1 MKRTILTAV
10 SLLFL
15 FVLPPHLSAGPRS
28 WQQAQKIA
36 ERIGCWAKNSVAP
49 MTPGNVFL
57 KMGDKETAVPLKL
70 TNWGD
75 TEVTSISYTFYYTD
89 KQVSEG
95 PFVLN
100 LDQTLKDGETREV
113 KIPIKPGQKLGKE
126 ELLFNITQVNGQY
139 NEASAGYAYLTCC
152 TVNKM
157 PHKRVLVEDYAGMW
171 CWHCPIGLVAT
182 DAIARMYPDDVVAVS
197 VHKTDDISKVV
208 SRGVYEGLID
218 RYAVTVPAVWVA
230 RDNKAAGFDITDA
243 FKIEKSK
250 VTYMNMEVDAE
261 WDENGN
267 NIRVKTQVEPCMLP
281 DEGETFAIGYVMTA
295 SGLSDDKWR
304 QESNYAEYSSD
315 SYKDAPEEMKFYADA
330 ANYVE
335 GWSQVKGMVYNHVA
349 IESQGMDNGLED
361 SKMTDF
367 RADEV
372 KTHSTTFEGVNKY
385 SVIRDRSKI
394 EIAAVLF
401 NTKTGKI
408 ENAARCSVR
417 NHGTTGIRPNLVQEQ
432 KKTEGIYDMQG
443 RKVNGKPTP
452 GIYIV
457 NGKKTV
463 IR

>member
-10 SLLFL
+10 SLLIL
-15 FVLPPHLSAGPRS
+15 FVLPPHLSAGPQS
-28 WQQAQKIA
+28 WQQVQKIA

-57 KMGDKETAVPLKL
+57 KMGDKETVVPLKL

-100 LDQTLKDGETREV
+100 FDQPLKDGETREV

-208 SRGVYEGLID
+208 SRLVYEGLID
-218 RYAVTVPAVWVA
+218 RYAVTVPSVWVA
-230 RDNKAAGFDITDA
+230 RDNKAAGFDIT
-243 FKIEKSK
+243 
-250 VTYMNMEVDAE
+250 
-261 WDENGN
+261 
-267 NIRVKTQVEPCMLP
+267 
-281 DEGETFAIGYVMTA
+281 
-295 SGLSDDKWR
+295 
-304 QESNYAEYSSD
+304 
-315 SYKDAPEEMKFYADA
+315 DA

-372 KTHSTTFEGVNKY
+372 KTHSTTFEGVNQY

>member
-10 SLLFL
+10 SLLIL
-15 FVLPPHLSAGPRS
+15 FVLPPHLSAWPQS

-36 ERIGCWAKNSVAP
+36 ERIGCWSKNSVAP

-57 KMGDKETAVPLKL
+57 KMGDKETVVPLKL

-100 LDQTLKDGETREV
+100 FDQPLKDGETREV

-208 SRGVYEGLID
+208 SRRVYEGLID
-218 RYAVTVPAVWVA
+218 RYAVTVPSVWVA
-230 RDNKAAGFDITDA
+230 RDNKAAGFDIT
-243 FKIEKSK
+243 
-250 VTYMNMEVDAE
+250 
-261 WDENGN
+261 
-267 NIRVKTQVEPCMLP
+267 
-281 DEGETFAIGYVMTA
+281 
-295 SGLSDDKWR
+295 
-304 QESNYAEYSSD
+304 
-315 SYKDAPEEMKFYADA
+315 DA

-432 KKTEGIYDMQG
+432 KKPEGIYDMQG

>member
-10 SLLFL
+10 SLLIL
-15 FVLPPHLSAGPRS
+15 FVLPPHLSAGPQS

-57 KMGDKETAVPLKL
+57 KMGDKETVVPLKL

-100 LDQTLKDGETREV
+100 FDQPLKDGETREV
-113 KIPIKPGQKLGKE
+113 EIPIKPGQKLGKE

-208 SRGVYEGLID
+208 SRWVYEGLID

-230 RDNKAAGFDITDA
+230 RDNKAAGFDIT
-243 FKIEKSK
+243 
-250 VTYMNMEVDAE
+250 
-261 WDENGN
+261 
-267 NIRVKTQVEPCMLP
+267 
-281 DEGETFAIGYVMTA
+281 
-295 SGLSDDKWR
+295 
-304 QESNYAEYSSD
+304 
-315 SYKDAPEEMKFYADA
+315 DA

-432 KKTEGIYDMQG
+432 KKQEGIYDMQG

>member
-10 SLLFL
+10 SLLIL
-15 FVLPPHLSAGPRS
+15 FVLPPHLSAGSQS

-36 ERIGCWAKNSVAP
+36 ERIGCWAKYSVAP
-49 MTPGNVFL
+49 MTPGYVFL
-57 KMGDKETAVPLKL
+57 KMGDKETVVPLKL

-100 LDQTLKDGETREV
+100 FDQPLKDGETREV

-208 SRGVYEGLID
+208 SRRVYEGLID

-230 RDNKAAGFDITDA
+230 RDNKAAGFDIT
-243 FKIEKSK
+243 
-250 VTYMNMEVDAE
+250 
-261 WDENGN
+261 
-267 NIRVKTQVEPCMLP
+267 
-281 DEGETFAIGYVMTA
+281 
-295 SGLSDDKWR
+295 
-304 QESNYAEYSSD
+304 
-315 SYKDAPEEMKFYADA
+315 DA

-432 KKTEGIYDMQG
+432 KKQEGIYDMQG

>member
-10 SLLFL
+10 SLLIL
-15 FVLPPHLSAGPRS
+15 FVLPPHLSAGPQS

-57 KMGDKETAVPLKL
+57 KMGDKETVMPLKL

-75 TEVTSISYTFYYTD
+75 TDVTSISYTFYYTD

-100 LDQTLKDGETREV
+100 FDQPLKDGETREV

-208 SRGVYEGLID
+208 SRWVYEGLID

-230 RDNKAAGFDITDA
+230 RDNKAAGFDIT
-243 FKIEKSK
+243 
-250 VTYMNMEVDAE
+250 
-261 WDENGN
+261 
-267 NIRVKTQVEPCMLP
+267 
-281 DEGETFAIGYVMTA
+281 
-295 SGLSDDKWR
+295 
-304 QESNYAEYSSD
+304 
-315 SYKDAPEEMKFYADA
+315 DA

-432 KKTEGIYDMQG
+432 KKQEGIYDMQG

>member
-10 SLLFL
+10 SLLIL
-15 FVLPPHLSAGPRS
+15 FVLPPHLSAGPQS

-57 KMGDKETAVPLKL
+57 KMGDKETVVPLKL

-100 LDQTLKDGETREV
+100 FDQPLKDGETREV

-208 SRGVYEGLID
+208 SRWVYEGLID

-230 RDNKAAGFDITDA
+230 RDNKAAGFDIT
-243 FKIEKSK
+243 
-250 VTYMNMEVDAE
+250 
-261 WDENGN
+261 
-267 NIRVKTQVEPCMLP
+267 
-281 DEGETFAIGYVMTA
+281 
-295 SGLSDDKWR
+295 
-304 QESNYAEYSSD
+304 
-315 SYKDAPEEMKFYADA
+315 DA

-372 KTHSTTFEGVNKY
+372 KTHSTTFEGVNQY

-432 KKTEGIYDMQG
+432 KKQEGIFDMQG

>member
-10 SLLFL
+10 SLLIL
-15 FVLPPHLSAGPRS
+15 FVLPPHLSAGPQS

-57 KMGDKETAVPLKL
+57 KMGDKETVVPLKL

-100 LDQTLKDGETREV
+100 FDQPLKDGETREV
-113 KIPIKPGQKLGKE
+113 KIPIKLGQKLGKE

-208 SRGVYEGLID
+208 SRWVYEGLID

-230 RDNKAAGFDITDA
+230 RDNKAAGFDIT
-243 FKIEKSK
+243 
-250 VTYMNMEVDAE
+250 
-261 WDENGN
+261 
-267 NIRVKTQVEPCMLP
+267 
-281 DEGETFAIGYVMTA
+281 
-295 SGLSDDKWR
+295 
-304 QESNYAEYSSD
+304 
-315 SYKDAPEEMKFYADA
+315 DA

>member
-10 SLLFL
+10 SLLIL
-15 FVLPPHLSAGPRS
+15 FVLPPHLSAGPQS

-57 KMGDKETAVPLKL
+57 KMGDKETVVPLKL

-100 LDQTLKDGETREV
+100 FDQPLKDGETREV

-208 SRGVYEGLID
+208 SRLVYEGLID
-218 RYAVTVPAVWVA
+218 RYAVTVPSVWVA
-230 RDNKAAGFDITDA
+230 RDNKAAGFDIT
-243 FKIEKSK
+243 
-250 VTYMNMEVDAE
+250 
-261 WDENGN
+261 
-267 NIRVKTQVEPCMLP
+267 
-281 DEGETFAIGYVMTA
+281 
-295 SGLSDDKWR
+295 
-304 QESNYAEYSSD
+304 
-315 SYKDAPEEMKFYADA
+315 DA

-463 IR
+463 IK

>member
-10 SLLFL
+10 SLLIL
-15 FVLPPHLSAGPRS
+15 FVLPPHLSAGPQS

-57 KMGDKETAVPLKL
+57 KMGDKETVVPLKL

-100 LDQTLKDGETREV
+100 FDQPLKDGETREV

-208 SRGVYEGLID
+208 SRWVYEGLID
-218 RYAVTVPAVWVA
+218 RYAVTVPSVWVA
-230 RDNKAAGFDITDA
+230 RDNKAAGFDIT
-243 FKIEKSK
+243 
-250 VTYMNMEVDAE
+250 
-261 WDENGN
+261 
-267 NIRVKTQVEPCMLP
+267 
-281 DEGETFAIGYVMTA
+281 
-295 SGLSDDKWR
+295 
-304 QESNYAEYSSD
+304 
-315 SYKDAPEEMKFYADA
+315 DA

-432 KKTEGIYDMQG
+432 KKPEGIYDMQG
-443 RKVNGKPTP
+443 RKVNGKPTL

>member
-10 SLLFL
+10 SLLIL
-15 FVLPPHLSAGPRS
+15 FALPHHLSAGPRS

-49 MTPGNVFL
+49 MTSGNVFL
-57 KMGDKETAVPLKL
+57 KMGDKETVVPLKL

-100 LDQTLKDGETREV
+100 FDQPLKDGETREV

-208 SRGVYEGLID
+208 SRWVYEGLID

-230 RDNKAAGFDITDA
+230 RDNKAAGFDIT
-243 FKIEKSK
+243 
-250 VTYMNMEVDAE
+250 
-261 WDENGN
+261 
-267 NIRVKTQVEPCMLP
+267 
-281 DEGETFAIGYVMTA
+281 
-295 SGLSDDKWR
+295 
-304 QESNYAEYSSD
+304 
-315 SYKDAPEEMKFYADA
+315 DA

-372 KTHSTTFEGVNKY
+372 KTHSTTFEDVNKY

-432 KKTEGIYDMQG
+432 KKQEGIFDMQG

>member
-10 SLLFL
+10 SLLIL
-15 FVLPPHLSAGPRS
+15 FVLPHHLSAGPRS

-57 KMGDKETAVPLKL
+57 KMGDKETVVPLKL

-95 PFVLN
+95 PFVLH
-100 LDQTLKDGETREV
+100 LDQPLKDGETREV

-126 ELLFNITQVNGQY
+126 EVLFNITQVNGQY

-243 FKIEKSK
+243 
-250 VTYMNMEVDAE
+250 
-261 WDENGN
+261 
-267 NIRVKTQVEPCMLP
+267 
-281 DEGETFAIGYVMTA
+281 
-295 SGLSDDKWR
+295 
-304 QESNYAEYSSD
+304 
-315 SYKDAPEEMKFYADA
+315 

-335 GWSQVKGMVYNHVA
+335 GWSKVKGMVYNHVA

>member
-10 SLLFL
+10 SLLIL
-15 FVLPPHLSAGPRS
+15 FVLPPHLSAGPQS

-49 MTPGNVFL
+49 MTPGNIFL
-57 KMGDKETAVPLKL
+57 KMGDKETVVPLKL

-100 LDQTLKDGETREV
+100 FDQPLKDGETREV

-208 SRGVYEGLID
+208 SRWVYEGLID

-230 RDNKAAGFDITDA
+230 RDNKAAGFDIT
-243 FKIEKSK
+243 
-250 VTYMNMEVDAE
+250 
-261 WDENGN
+261 
-267 NIRVKTQVEPCMLP
+267 
-281 DEGETFAIGYVMTA
+281 
-295 SGLSDDKWR
+295 
-304 QESNYAEYSSD
+304 
-315 SYKDAPEEMKFYADA
+315 DA

-432 KKTEGIYDMQG
+432 KKPESIYDMQG

>member
-10 SLLFL
+10 SLLIL

-57 KMGDKETAVPLKL
+57 KMGDKETVVPLKL

-95 PFVLN
+95 PFVFHF
-100 LDQTLKDGETREV
+100 DQPLKDGETREV

-197 VHKTDDISKVV
+197 VHKADDISKVV

-230 RDNKAAGFDITDA
+230 RDNKAAGFDIT
-243 FKIEKSK
+243 
-250 VTYMNMEVDAE
+250 
-261 WDENGN
+261 
-267 NIRVKTQVEPCMLP
+267 
-281 DEGETFAIGYVMTA
+281 
-295 SGLSDDKWR
+295 
-304 QESNYAEYSSD
+304 
-315 SYKDAPEEMKFYADA
+315 DA

-417 NHGTTGIRPNLVQEQ
+417 NHGTTGIRPNFVQEQ
-432 KKTEGIYDMQG
+432 KKPEGIYDMQG

>member
-10 SLLFL
+10 SLLIL
-15 FVLPPHLSAGPRS
+15 FVLPPHLSAGPQS

-36 ERIGCWAKNSVAP
+36 ESIGCWAKNSVAP

-57 KMGDKETAVPLKL
+57 KMGDKETVVPLKL

-100 LDQTLKDGETREV
+100 FDQPLKDGETREV

-208 SRGVYEGLID
+208 SRLVYEGLID

-230 RDNKAAGFDITDA
+230 RDNKAAGFDIT
-243 FKIEKSK
+243 
-250 VTYMNMEVDAE
+250 
-261 WDENGN
+261 
-267 NIRVKTQVEPCMLP
+267 
-281 DEGETFAIGYVMTA
+281 
-295 SGLSDDKWR
+295 
-304 QESNYAEYSSD
+304 
-315 SYKDAPEEMKFYADA
+315 DA

-457 NGKKTV
+457 NGKKMV

>member
-10 SLLFL
+10 SLLIL
-15 FVLPPHLSAGPRS
+15 FVLPPHLSAGPQS

-57 KMGDKETAVPLKL
+57 KMGDKETVVPLKL

-100 LDQTLKDGETREV
+100 FDQPLKDGETREV

-208 SRGVYEGLID
+208 SRWVYEGLID

-230 RDNKAAGFDITDA
+230 RDNKAAGFDIT
-243 FKIEKSK
+243 
-250 VTYMNMEVDAE
+250 
-261 WDENGN
+261 
-267 NIRVKTQVEPCMLP
+267 
-281 DEGETFAIGYVMTA
+281 
-295 SGLSDDKWR
+295 
-304 QESNYAEYSSD
+304 
-315 SYKDAPEEMKFYADA
+315 DA

-417 NHGTTGIRPNLVQEQ
+417 NHGTTGIRPNLVQKQ
-432 KKTEGIYDMQG
+432 KKQEGIYDMQG

>member
-10 SLLFL
+10 SLLIL
-15 FVLPPHLSAGPRS
+15 FVLPPHLSAGPQS

-57 KMGDKETAVPLKL
+57 KMGDKETVVPLKL

-100 LDQTLKDGETREV
+100 FDQPLKDGETREV

-208 SRGVYEGLID
+208 SRWVYEGLID

-230 RDNKAAGFDITDA
+230 RDNKAAGFDIT
-243 FKIEKSK
+243 
-250 VTYMNMEVDAE
+250 
-261 WDENGN
+261 
-267 NIRVKTQVEPCMLP
+267 
-281 DEGETFAIGYVMTA
+281 
-295 SGLSDDKWR
+295 
-304 QESNYAEYSSD
+304 
-315 SYKDAPEEMKFYADA
+315 DA

-372 KTHSTTFEGVNKY
+372 KTHSTTFEGVNQY

-417 NHGTTGIRPNLVQEQ
+417 NHGTTGIRPNLVQKQ
-432 KKTEGIYDMQG
+432 KKNEGIYDMQG

>member
-10 SLLFL
+10 SLLIL
-15 FVLPPHLSAGPRS
+15 FVLPPHLSAGPQS

-57 KMGDKETAVPLKL
+57 KMGDKETVVPLKL

-100 LDQTLKDGETREV
+100 FDQPLKDGETREV

-208 SRGVYEGLID
+208 SRLVYEGLID
-218 RYAVTVPAVWVA
+218 RYAVTVPSVWVA
-230 RDNKAAGFDITDA
+230 RDNKAAGFDIT
-243 FKIEKSK
+243 
-250 VTYMNMEVDAE
+250 
-261 WDENGN
+261 
-267 NIRVKTQVEPCMLP
+267 
-281 DEGETFAIGYVMTA
+281 
-295 SGLSDDKWR
+295 
-304 QESNYAEYSSD
+304 
-315 SYKDAPEEMKFYADA
+315 DA

-432 KKTEGIYDMQG
+432 KKPEGIYDMQG

-452 GIYIV
+452 GIYIG

>member
-10 SLLFL
+10 SLLIL
-15 FVLPPHLSAGPRS
+15 FVLPPHLSAGPQS

-57 KMGDKETAVPLKL
+57 KMGDKETVVPLKL

-100 LDQTLKDGETREV
+100 FDQPLKNGETREV

-126 ELLFNITQVNGQY
+126 ELLFNIPQVNGQY

-208 SRGVYEGLID
+208 SRWVYEGLID

-230 RDNKAAGFDITDA
+230 RDNKAAGFDIT
-243 FKIEKSK
+243 
-250 VTYMNMEVDAE
+250 
-261 WDENGN
+261 
-267 NIRVKTQVEPCMLP
+267 
-281 DEGETFAIGYVMTA
+281 
-295 SGLSDDKWR
+295 
-304 QESNYAEYSSD
+304 
-315 SYKDAPEEMKFYADA
+315 DA

>member
-10 SLLFL
+10 SLLIL
-15 FVLPPHLSAGPRS
+15 FVLPPHLSAGPQS

-57 KMGDKETAVPLKL
+57 KMGDKETVVPLKL

-100 LDQTLKDGETREV
+100 FDQPLKDGETREV

-171 CWHCPIGLVAT
+171 CWHCPIGLVTT

-208 SRGVYEGLID
+208 SRWVYEGLID
-218 RYAVTVPAVWVA
+218 RYAVTVPSVWVA
-230 RDNKAAGFDITDA
+230 RDNKAAGFDIT
-243 FKIEKSK
+243 
-250 VTYMNMEVDAE
+250 
-261 WDENGN
+261 
-267 NIRVKTQVEPCMLP
+267 
-281 DEGETFAIGYVMTA
+281 
-295 SGLSDDKWR
+295 
-304 QESNYAEYSSD
+304 
-315 SYKDAPEEMKFYADA
+315 DA

-432 KKTEGIYDMQG
+432 KKPEGIYDMQG

>member
-10 SLLFL
+10 SLLIL
-15 FVLPPHLSAGPRS
+15 FVLPPHLSAGPQS

-57 KMGDKETAVPLKL
+57 KMGDKETVVPLKL

-100 LDQTLKDGETREV
+100 FDQPLKNGETREV

-182 DAIARMYPDDVVAVS
+182 DAIARMYPNDVVAVS

-208 SRGVYEGLID
+208 SRWVYEGLID

-230 RDNKAAGFDITDA
+230 RDNKAAGFDIT
-243 FKIEKSK
+243 
-250 VTYMNMEVDAE
+250 
-261 WDENGN
+261 
-267 NIRVKTQVEPCMLP
+267 
-281 DEGETFAIGYVMTA
+281 
-295 SGLSDDKWR
+295 
-304 QESNYAEYSSD
+304 
-315 SYKDAPEEMKFYADA
+315 DA

-432 KKTEGIYDMQG
+432 KKPEGIFDMQG

>member
-10 SLLFL
+10 SLLIL
-15 FVLPPHLSAGPRS
+15 FVLPPHLSAGPQS

-57 KMGDKETAVPLKL
+57 KMGDKETVVPLKL

-95 PFVLN
+95 PFVLH
-100 LDQTLKDGETREV
+100 LDQPLKDGETREV

-208 SRGVYEGLID
+208 SRWVYEGLID

-230 RDNKAAGFDITDA
+230 RDNKAAGFDIT
-243 FKIEKSK
+243 
-250 VTYMNMEVDAE
+250 
-261 WDENGN
+261 
-267 NIRVKTQVEPCMLP
+267 
-281 DEGETFAIGYVMTA
+281 
-295 SGLSDDKWR
+295 
-304 QESNYAEYSSD
+304 
-315 SYKDAPEEMKFYADA
+315 DA

>member
-10 SLLFL
+10 SLLIL
-15 FVLPPHLSAGPRS
+15 FVLPPHLSAGPQS

-57 KMGDKETAVPLKL
+57 KMGDKETVVPLKL

-100 LDQTLKDGETREV
+100 FDQPLKDGETREV
-113 KIPIKPGQKLGKE
+113 KIPIKPGPKLGKE
-126 ELLFNITQVNGQY
+126 EVLFNITQVNGQY

-208 SRGVYEGLID
+208 SRLVYEGLID
-218 RYAVTVPAVWVA
+218 RYAVTVPSVWVA
-230 RDNKAAGFDITDA
+230 RDNKAAGFDI
-243 FKIEKSK
+243 I
-250 VTYMNMEVDAE
+250 
-261 WDENGN
+261 
-267 NIRVKTQVEPCMLP
+267 
-281 DEGETFAIGYVMTA
+281 
-295 SGLSDDKWR
+295 
-304 QESNYAEYSSD
+304 
-315 SYKDAPEEMKFYADA
+315 DA

-432 KKTEGIYDMQG
+432 KKPEGIYDMQG

>member
-10 SLLFL
+10 SLLIL
-15 FVLPPHLSAGPRS
+15 FVLPPHLSAGPQS

-57 KMGDKETAVPLKL
+57 KMGDKETVVPLKL

-100 LDQTLKDGETREV
+100 FDQPLKDGETREV

-208 SRGVYEGLID
+208 SRRVYEGLID
-218 RYAVTVPAVWVA
+218 RYAVTVPSVWVA
-230 RDNKAAGFDITDA
+230 RDNKAAGFDIT
-243 FKIEKSK
+243 
-250 VTYMNMEVDAE
+250 
-261 WDENGN
+261 
-267 NIRVKTQVEPCMLP
+267 
-281 DEGETFAIGYVMTA
+281 
-295 SGLSDDKWR
+295 
-304 QESNYAEYSSD
+304 
-315 SYKDAPEEMKFYADA
+315 DA

-457 NGKKTV
+457 NGKKAV

>member
-10 SLLFL
+10 SLLIL
-15 FVLPPHLSAGPRS
+15 FVLPPHLSAGPQS

-57 KMGDKETAVPLKL
+57 KMGDKETVVPLKL

-100 LDQTLKDGETREV
+100 FDQPLKDGETREV

-208 SRGVYEGLID
+208 SRLVYEGLID
-218 RYAVTVPAVWVA
+218 RYAVTVPSVWVA
-230 RDNKAAGFDITDA
+230 RDNKAAGFDIT
-243 FKIEKSK
+243 
-250 VTYMNMEVDAE
+250 
-261 WDENGN
+261 
-267 NIRVKTQVEPCMLP
+267 
-281 DEGETFAIGYVMTA
+281 
-295 SGLSDDKWR
+295 
-304 QESNYAEYSSD
+304 
-315 SYKDAPEEMKFYADA
+315 DA

-417 NHGTTGIRPNLVQEQ
+417 NHGTTGIRSNLVQEQ
-432 KKTEGIYDMQG
+432 KKQEGIYDMQG

>member
-10 SLLFL
+10 SLLIL
-15 FVLPPHLSAGPRS
+15 FVLPPHLSAGPQS

-57 KMGDKETAVPLKL
+57 KMGDKETVVPLKL

-100 LDQTLKDGETREV
+100 FDQPLKDGEMREV

-208 SRGVYEGLID
+208 SRWVYEGLID
-218 RYAVTVPAVWVA
+218 RYAVTVPSVWVA
-230 RDNKAAGFDITDA
+230 RDNKAAGFDIT
-243 FKIEKSK
+243 
-250 VTYMNMEVDAE
+250 
-261 WDENGN
+261 
-267 NIRVKTQVEPCMLP
+267 
-281 DEGETFAIGYVMTA
+281 
-295 SGLSDDKWR
+295 
-304 QESNYAEYSSD
+304 
-315 SYKDAPEEMKFYADA
+315 DA

-417 NHGTTGIRPNLVQEQ
+417 NHGTTGIRSNLVQEQ
-432 KKTEGIYDMQG
+432 KKPEGIYDMQG

>member
-10 SLLFL
+10 SLLIL
-15 FVLPPHLSAGPRS
+15 FVLPPHLSAGSQS

-36 ERIGCWAKNSVAP
+36 ERIGCWAKYSVAP
-49 MTPGNVFL
+49 MTPDNVFL
-57 KMGDKETAVPLKL
+57 KMGDKETVVPLKL

-100 LDQTLKDGETREV
+100 FDQPLKDGETREV

-208 SRGVYEGLID
+208 SRLVYEGLID
-218 RYAVTVPAVWVA
+218 RYAVTVPSVWVA
-230 RDNKAAGFDITDA
+230 RDNKAAGFDIT
-243 FKIEKSK
+243 
-250 VTYMNMEVDAE
+250 
-261 WDENGN
+261 
-267 NIRVKTQVEPCMLP
+267 
-281 DEGETFAIGYVMTA
+281 
-295 SGLSDDKWR
+295 
-304 QESNYAEYSSD
+304 
-315 SYKDAPEEMKFYADA
+315 DA

-432 KKTEGIYDMQG
+432 KKQEGIYDMQG

>member
-10 SLLFL
+10 SLLIL
-15 FVLPPHLSAGPRS
+15 FVLPPHLSAGPQS

-57 KMGDKETAVPLKL
+57 KMGDKETVVPLKL

-100 LDQTLKDGETREV
+100 FDQPLKDGETREV

-208 SRGVYEGLID
+208 SRRVYEGLID
-218 RYAVTVPAVWVA
+218 RYAVTVPSVWVA
-230 RDNKAAGFDITDA
+230 RDNKASGFDIT
-243 FKIEKSK
+243 
-250 VTYMNMEVDAE
+250 
-261 WDENGN
+261 
-267 NIRVKTQVEPCMLP
+267 
-281 DEGETFAIGYVMTA
+281 
-295 SGLSDDKWR
+295 
-304 QESNYAEYSSD
+304 
-315 SYKDAPEEMKFYADA
+315 DA

-432 KKTEGIYDMQG
+432 KKPEGIYDMQG

>member
-10 SLLFL
+10 SLLIL
-15 FVLPPHLSAGPRS
+15 FVLPPHLSAGPQS

-57 KMGDKETAVPLKL
+57 KMGDKETVVPLKL

-100 LDQTLKDGETREV
+100 FDQPLKDGETREV
-113 KIPIKPGQKLGKE
+113 KIPIKPGPKLGKE

-208 SRGVYEGLID
+208 SRRVYEGLID

-230 RDNKAAGFDITDA
+230 RDNKAAGFDIT
-243 FKIEKSK
+243 
-250 VTYMNMEVDAE
+250 
-261 WDENGN
+261 
-267 NIRVKTQVEPCMLP
+267 
-281 DEGETFAIGYVMTA
+281 
-295 SGLSDDKWR
+295 
-304 QESNYAEYSSD
+304 
-315 SYKDAPEEMKFYADA
+315 DA

-432 KKTEGIYDMQG
+432 KKPEGIYDMQG

>member
-10 SLLFL
+10 LLLIL
-15 FVLPPHLSAGPRS
+15 FVLPPHLSAGPQS

-57 KMGDKETAVPLKL
+57 KMGDKETVVPLKL

-75 TEVTSISYTFYYTD
+75 TEVSSISYTFYYTD

-100 LDQTLKDGETREV
+100 FDQPLKDGETREV
-113 KIPIKPGQKLGKE
+113 KIPIKPGPKLGKE
-126 ELLFNITQVNGQY
+126 EVLFNITQVNGQY

-208 SRGVYEGLID
+208 SRWVYEGLID
-218 RYAVTVPAVWVA
+218 RYAVMVPAVWVA
-230 RDNKAAGFDITDA
+230 RDNKAAGFDIT
-243 FKIEKSK
+243 
-250 VTYMNMEVDAE
+250 
-261 WDENGN
+261 
-267 NIRVKTQVEPCMLP
+267 
-281 DEGETFAIGYVMTA
+281 
-295 SGLSDDKWR
+295 
-304 QESNYAEYSSD
+304 
-315 SYKDAPEEMKFYADA
+315 DA

-432 KKTEGIYDMQG
+432 KKQEGIYDMQG

>member
-10 SLLFL
+10 SLLIL
-15 FVLPPHLSAGPRS
+15 FVLPPHLSAGPQS

-57 KMGDKETAVPLKL
+57 KMGDKETVVPLKL

-100 LDQTLKDGETREV
+100 FDQPLKNGETREV

-126 ELLFNITQVNGQY
+126 ELLFNIPQVNGQY

-208 SRGVYEGLID
+208 SRLVYEGLID

-230 RDNKAAGFDITDA
+230 RDNKAAGFDIT
-243 FKIEKSK
+243 
-250 VTYMNMEVDAE
+250 
-261 WDENGN
+261 
-267 NIRVKTQVEPCMLP
+267 
-281 DEGETFAIGYVMTA
+281 
-295 SGLSDDKWR
+295 
-304 QESNYAEYSSD
+304 
-315 SYKDAPEEMKFYADA
+315 DA

>member
-1 MKRTILTAV
+1 
-10 SLLFL
+10 
-15 FVLPPHLSAGPRS
+15 
-28 WQQAQKIA
+28 
-36 ERIGCWAKNSVAP
+36 

-95 PFVLN
+95 PFVLH
-100 LDQTLKDGETREV
+100 LDQPLKEGETREV

-126 ELLFNITQVNGQY
+126 EVLFNITHVNGQY

-243 FKIEKSK
+243 
-250 VTYMNMEVDAE
+250 
-261 WDENGN
+261 
-267 NIRVKTQVEPCMLP
+267 
-281 DEGETFAIGYVMTA
+281 
-295 SGLSDDKWR
+295 
-304 QESNYAEYSSD
+304 
-315 SYKDAPEEMKFYADA
+315 

-394 EIAAVLF
+394 EVAAVLF

>member
-10 SLLFL
+10 SLLIL
-15 FVLPPHLSAGPRS
+15 FVLPPHLSAGPQS

-57 KMGDKETAVPLKL
+57 KMGDKETVVPLKL

-100 LDQTLKDGETREV
+100 FDQPLKDGETREV

-171 CWHCPIGLVAT
+171 CWHCPIRLVAT

-197 VHKTDDISKVV
+197 VHKADDISKVV

-230 RDNKAAGFDITDA
+230 RDNKAAGFDIT
-243 FKIEKSK
+243 
-250 VTYMNMEVDAE
+250 
-261 WDENGN
+261 
-267 NIRVKTQVEPCMLP
+267 
-281 DEGETFAIGYVMTA
+281 
-295 SGLSDDKWR
+295 
-304 QESNYAEYSSD
+304 
-315 SYKDAPEEMKFYADA
+315 DA

-417 NHGTTGIRPNLVQEQ
+417 NHGTTGIRPNLVQKQ

-457 NGKKTV
+457 NGKKMV

>member
-10 SLLFL
+10 SLLIL
-15 FVLPPHLSAGPRS
+15 FVLPPHLSAGPQT

-57 KMGDKETAVPLKL
+57 KMGNKETVVPLKL

-100 LDQTLKDGETREV
+100 FDQPLKDGETREV

-126 ELLFNITQVNGQY
+126 ELLFNITQVNGQN

-197 VHKTDDISKVV
+197 VHKADDISKVV

-243 FKIEKSK
+243 
-250 VTYMNMEVDAE
+250 
-261 WDENGN
+261 
-267 NIRVKTQVEPCMLP
+267 
-281 DEGETFAIGYVMTA
+281 
-295 SGLSDDKWR
+295 
-304 QESNYAEYSSD
+304 
-315 SYKDAPEEMKFYADA
+315 

-349 IESQGMDNGLED
+349 IESQGMDNGLEE

-432 KKTEGIYDMQG
+432 KKPEGIFDMQG

>member
-10 SLLFL
+10 SLLIL
-15 FVLPPHLSAGPRS
+15 FVLPPHLSAGPQS

-57 KMGDKETAVPLKL
+57 KMGDKETVVPLKL

-75 TEVTSISYTFYYTD
+75 IEVTSISYTFYYTD

-100 LDQTLKDGETREV
+100 FDQPLKDGETREV

-126 ELLFNITQVNGQY
+126 ELLFNIPQVNGQY

-208 SRGVYEGLID
+208 SRLVYEGLID
-218 RYAVTVPAVWVA
+218 RYAVTVPSVWVA
-230 RDNKAAGFDITDA
+230 RDNKAAGFDIT
-243 FKIEKSK
+243 
-250 VTYMNMEVDAE
+250 
-261 WDENGN
+261 
-267 NIRVKTQVEPCMLP
+267 
-281 DEGETFAIGYVMTA
+281 
-295 SGLSDDKWR
+295 
-304 QESNYAEYSSD
+304 
-315 SYKDAPEEMKFYADA
+315 DA

-432 KKTEGIYDMQG
+432 KKPEGIYDMQG

>member
-1 MKRTILTAV
+1 MKRIILTAV
-10 SLLFL
+10 SLLIL
-15 FVLPPHLSAGPRS
+15 FVLPPHLSAGPQS

-57 KMGDKETAVPLKL
+57 KMGDKETVVPLKL

-100 LDQTLKDGETREV
+100 FDQPLKDGETREV

-157 PHKRVLVEDYAGMW
+157 LHKRVLVEDYAGMW

-208 SRGVYEGLID
+208 SRWVYEGLID

-230 RDNKAAGFDITDA
+230 RDNKAAGFDIT
-243 FKIEKSK
+243 
-250 VTYMNMEVDAE
+250 
-261 WDENGN
+261 
-267 NIRVKTQVEPCMLP
+267 
-281 DEGETFAIGYVMTA
+281 
-295 SGLSDDKWR
+295 
-304 QESNYAEYSSD
+304 
-315 SYKDAPEEMKFYADA
+315 DA

-432 KKTEGIYDMQG
+432 KKPEGIYDMQG

>member
-10 SLLFL
+10 SLLIL
-15 FVLPPHLSAGPRS
+15 FVLPPHLSAGPQS

-57 KMGDKETAVPLKL
+57 KMGNKETVVPLKL

-100 LDQTLKDGETREV
+100 FDQPLKDGETREV

-182 DAIARMYPDDVVAVS
+182 DAITRMYPDDVVAVS

-208 SRGVYEGLID
+208 SRWVYEGLID

-243 FKIEKSK
+243 
-250 VTYMNMEVDAE
+250 
-261 WDENGN
+261 
-267 NIRVKTQVEPCMLP
+267 
-281 DEGETFAIGYVMTA
+281 
-295 SGLSDDKWR
+295 
-304 QESNYAEYSSD
+304 
-315 SYKDAPEEMKFYADA
+315 

-335 GWSQVKGMVYNHVA
+335 VWSQVKGMVYNHVA

>member
-10 SLLFL
+10 SLLIL

-57 KMGDKETAVPLKL
+57 KMGDKETVVPLKL

-95 PFVLN
+95 PFVLH
-100 LDQTLKDGETREV
+100 LDQPLKDGETREV

-126 ELLFNITQVNGQY
+126 EVLFNITQVNGQY

-243 FKIEKSK
+243 
-250 VTYMNMEVDAE
+250 
-261 WDENGN
+261 
-267 NIRVKTQVEPCMLP
+267 
-281 DEGETFAIGYVMTA
+281 
-295 SGLSDDKWR
+295 
-304 QESNYAEYSSD
+304 
-315 SYKDAPEEMKFYADA
+315 

-432 KKTEGIYDMQG
+432 KKPEGIYDMQG

>member
-10 SLLFL
+10 SLLIL
-15 FVLPPHLSAGPRS
+15 FVLPPHLSAGPQS

-57 KMGDKETAVPLKL
+57 KMGDKETVVPLKL

-100 LDQTLKDGETREV
+100 FDQPLKNGETREV

-139 NEASAGYAYLTCC
+139 NEASAGYAYLTC
-152 TVNKM
+152 
-157 PHKRVLVEDYAGMW
+157 W
-171 CWHCPIGLVAT
+171 
-182 DAIARMYPDDVVAVS
+182 
-197 VHKTDDISKVV
+197 
-208 SRGVYEGLID
+208 
-218 RYAVTVPAVWVA
+218 
-230 RDNKAAGFDITDA
+230 
-243 FKIEKSK
+243 
-250 VTYMNMEVDAE
+250 
-261 WDENGN
+261 
-267 NIRVKTQVEPCMLP
+267 
-281 DEGETFAIGYVMTA
+281 
-295 SGLSDDKWR
+295 
-304 QESNYAEYSSD
+304 
-315 SYKDAPEEMKFYADA
+315 
-330 ANYVE
+330 
-335 GWSQVKGMVYNHVA
+335 
-349 IESQGMDNGLED
+349 
-361 SKMTDF
+361 
-367 RADEV
+367 
-372 KTHSTTFEGVNKY
+372 GVNKY

-432 KKTEGIYDMQG
+432 KKKEGIYDMQG

>member
-10 SLLFL
+10 SLLIL
-15 FVLPPHLSAGPRS
+15 FVLPPHLSAGPQS

-57 KMGDKETAVPLKL
+57 KMGDKETVVPLKL

-89 KQVSEG
+89 KQLSEG

-100 LDQTLKDGETREV
+100 FDQPLKDGETREV

-157 PHKRVLVEDYAGMW
+157 LHKRVLVEDYAGMW

-208 SRGVYEGLID
+208 SRWVYEGLID

-230 RDNKAAGFDITDA
+230 RDNKAAGFDIT
-243 FKIEKSK
+243 
-250 VTYMNMEVDAE
+250 
-261 WDENGN
+261 
-267 NIRVKTQVEPCMLP
+267 
-281 DEGETFAIGYVMTA
+281 
-295 SGLSDDKWR
+295 
-304 QESNYAEYSSD
+304 
-315 SYKDAPEEMKFYADA
+315 DA

-432 KKTEGIYDMQG
+432 KKPEGIYDMQG
-443 RKVNGKPTP
+443 CKVNGKPKP

-457 NGKKTV
+457 NGKKMV